1 MVDLLKDLGVS
12 VTTCYGYWR
21 PTLGDVLHV
30 NNRTSNMT
38 NETKIIVL
46 VLLVLATRRKYGV
59 DWGLPG
65 SVMESK
71 ASYSTM
77 VL

>member
-1 MVDLLKDLGVS
+1 M
-12 VTTCYGYWR
+12 
-21 PTLGDVLHV
+21 
-30 NNRTSNMT
+30 TS
-38 NETKIIVL
+38 ETKIIVL

-77 VL
+77 VLGVVDVGQQRCQPDCWTSVHDAE